1 MPENVWQKQLHID
14 LQDQGQ
20 IPSSTQM
27 KHFLLVIFLR
37 NKSRPVTMTLVASS
51 IADAVM
57 RMFAENPTMAA
68 EITKL
73 EVYP

>member
-1 MPENVWQKQLHID
+1 
-14 LQDQGQ
+14 
-20 IPSSTQM
+20 M